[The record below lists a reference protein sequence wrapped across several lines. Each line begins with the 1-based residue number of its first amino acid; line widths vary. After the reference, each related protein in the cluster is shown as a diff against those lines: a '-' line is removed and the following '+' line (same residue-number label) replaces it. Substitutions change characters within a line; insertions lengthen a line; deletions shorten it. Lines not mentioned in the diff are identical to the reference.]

1 MLKKTIIMDLG
12 NGAVKVRKT
21 TGELVCFKATTKLNS
36 NEYDMDGKHEITL
49 HEGLNNDIYY
59 VIGDVEGEYCA
70 SERRYLRED
79 YKALLLTAIGVAL
92 QHETD
97 EEFEINLGLNL
108 PLTTY
113 KEGKMESIIKSKFE
127 DKKFEFKVDK
137 KEYKIN
143 LKTVTT
149 LPENLVV
156 GLLKED
162 EIKYK
167 NLFFDL
173 GNGTADILF
182 TEGTKLGRM
191 KTVYMGID
199 TLMERMCEKS
209 GARKNQ
215 IIKYWSNL
223 SEISVKGNE
232 KNLNLIKENT
242 LLDYVSDLIEV
253 AEKENGG
260 NLDDVN
266 TIYLLGG
273 GAKLIENTIK
283 TFIKNKIK
291 VFGNPQ
297 FANLMCLEEMYKKVA
312 ANNQ

>member
-1 MLKKTIIMDLG
+1 MKKIEVIMDLG
-12 NGAVKVRKT
+12 NGAVKLRNSK
-21 TGELVCFKATTKLNS
+21 GELVSFKATTKLNS
-36 NEYDMDGKHEITL
+36 NEYDMTDKHEITL

-59 VIGDVEGEYCA
+59 VIGDMEGEYCA
-70 SERRYLRED
+70 SERRYLKED

-92 QHETD
+92 KPEND
-97 EEFEINLGLNL
+97 EEFEIDLGLNL
-108 PLTTY
+108 PLTTF
-113 KEGKMESIIKSKFE
+113 KEGKMDSVIKSKFE
-127 DKKFEFKVDK
+127 GKKFEFKVDK

-143 LKTVTT
+143 ILSVTT

-156 GLLKED
+156 GLLKND

-215 IIKYWSNL
+215 IIKYWRNL

-232 KNLNLIKENT
+232 KNLNIIKEDT

-273 GAKLIENTIK
+273 GAELIEK
-283 TFIKNKIK
+283 TMRKFIKNKII
-291 VFGNPQ
+291 VFDNPQ
-297 FANLMCLEEMYKKVA
+297 FANLLCLEEMYKKMKR
-312 ANNQ
+312 